1 MIRRPPRSTRT
12 DTRCPYSTLFRS
24 RAADQPFLISDA
36 GDRQRVQH
44 ALRLGDALWTD
55 TVSGEQGDQHGA
67 TPSNAS
73 PPLMTPPPPAQEF
86 RRPPLDRTSV
96 VTGTSVS
103 GRVNLGGCR
112 SLNNITNKVLVCEPH
127 TITNTLI

>member
-24 RAADQPFLISDA
+24 RAADQPFLIADA

-44 ALRLGDALWTD
+44 ALRLGDDLWTD

-73 PPLMTPPPPAQEF
+73 PPLMKRSEE
-86 RRPPLDRTSV
+86 RRV
-96 VTGTSVS
+96 GKECVS
-103 GRVNLGGCR
+103 PCR
-112 SLNNITNKVLVCEPH
+112 SRWSPKH
-127 TITNTLI
+127 